1 MEADSSKREGGGD
14 TAPDGFAST
23 EWSMVLEASSG
34 GGPAL
39 DRLCRTYWR
48 PVYVYIRASGVPRD
62 EAEDATQEFFADMLR
77 RNWLKLADRE
87 RGSFRGFL
95 RSSTRFFISNWRR
108 RASAQK
114 RGGGEVVLSLDTED
128 CEREFAG
135 LPVDS
140 LDPALLYDRSWAD
153 CVIGAAVDQLA
164 TEQRGAGKADMFERL
179 RGYLTEPP
187 TPGDY
192 DRIATEFAVSAG
204 QVALWVHRLSRRF
217 AEIIRIEVTRT
228 VANPRDVEEELRHL
242 LQLFARKV

>member
-1 MEADSSKREGGGD
+1 MEAGSTMGGASAG
-14 TAPDGFAST
+14 GFGST
-23 EWSMVLEASSG
+23 EWSLVLEASAE

-77 RNWLKLADRE
+77 REWLKLADRE

-108 RASAQK
+108 RAAAQK
-114 RGGGEVVLSLDTED
+114 RGGGNVVISLDTEEF
-128 CEREFAG
+128 EREFEAR
-135 LPVDS
+135 PAES
-140 LDPALLYDRSWAD
+140 LDPAVLYDQSWAD
-153 CVIGAAVDQLA
+153 CVIDAAVDRLA
-164 TEQRGAGKADMFERL
+164 TEQKGVGKAQVFERL
-179 RGYLTEPP
+179 RAYLTQPA

-192 DRIATEFAVSAG
+192 DRIAAEFTVSAG

-217 AEIIRIEVTRT
+217 AEIIRVEVART
-228 VANPRDVEEELRHL
+228 VTDQRDVEEELRHL
-242 LQLFARKV
+242 LQLVARKA